1 MIEVMV
7 AILILGTV
15 FIGLVQAFPLASN
28 IIKNAENKTK
38 ASYLAQEKIEG
49 LYQIGYENFATG
61 TIEVKH
67 PLGDAGSDRALFQRE
82 TTSEYIDNA
91 LQNSITDQ
99 GMKKISTTVF
109 YMNPVS
115 KIENSYNITTIL
127 TNR

>member
-1 MIEVMV
+1 MYKLATSYKINLKGYSLIEVMV

-99 GMKKISTTVF
+99 GM
-109 YMNPVS
+109 
-115 KIENSYNITTIL
+115 
-127 TNR
+127 

>member
-1 MIEVMV
+1 
-7 AILILGTV
+7 
-15 FIGLVQAFPLASN
+15 
-28 IIKNAENKTK
+28 
-38 ASYLAQEKIEG
+38 
-49 LYQIGYENFATG
+49 IGYENFATG